1 MIGPDAPP
9 LPILVDDR
17 VRTSPDRIALT
28 SVEQGSITWSE
39 LRRASY
45 QWANWLR
52 RHGVREGDKVVCLVP
67 QSLEAAYVWLACSAL
82 GAVEVSINSAF
93 RGDWMRHAL
102 AISTAKVVV
111 ASYRFVGQVLPCL
124 EGAGVEALLIYDAP
138 VDSTPVAPVTVV
150 TGSPSSES
158 DVLAEEPRRPEPQD
172 IACVLYTSGTTGAS
186 KAVLVPWRQLAL
198 VLSVD
203 PHFEQPE
210 RQVFYLPYAPYHLSG
225 RCALYRG
232 ALAGGRTIVRESFS
246 TSEFWTDVRRYGCT
260 WTILYAAPTRFL
272 MALPQTPEDRD
283 SSLEWVLVCP
293 LLPEVD
299 LLKQRFGA
307 NIYSVYGMTEIG
319 NPLRVDPTDCTSARA
334 GCCGRT
340 IPGVE
345 ARLADTFDHEVD
357 RGDTGQ
363 LVLRS
368 DQPWSFTSGYL
379 GASEA
384 TANAWRNGWF
394 HTGDIMRQDEDG
406 NFYYVDRAKDMIRRR
421 GENIA
426 SAELEA
432 AILKHPQV
440 AETAVVGIRSTLGD
454 EDILAVIVAKRAPF
468 RGEEL
473 LEFLRDIVPRYA
485 LPRYIRVVG
494 ALPRTQATQR
504 VEKHVLKAQGVTAD
518 CTDFE
523 LKREP

>member
-9 LPILVDDR
+9 LPILVDER
-17 VRTSPDRIALT
+17 VRTLPDRIALT

-52 RHGVREGDKVVCLVP
+52 RHGVCEGDKVVSLVP
-67 QSLEAAYVWLACSAL
+67 QSLKAAYVWLACSAL

-111 ASYRFVGQVLPCL
+111 ASHRFVAQLLACL
-124 EGAGVEALLIYDAP
+124 EGTGVEVLLIYDAP
-138 VDSTPVAPVTVV
+138 LDFTATADVTIVTDSPRA
-150 TGSPSSES
+150 EC

-260 WTILYAAPTRFL
+260 WTILYAAPMRFL
-272 MALPQTPEDRD
+272 MALPEMPEDRD
-283 SSLEWVLVCP
+283 NPLEWVLMCP

-299 LLKQRFGA
+299 R
-307 NIYSVYGMTEIG
+307 SS
-319 NPLRVDPTDCTSARA
+319 RDSA
-334 GCCGRT
+334 
-340 IPGVE
+340 P
-345 ARLADTFDHEVD
+345 
-357 RGDTGQ
+357 
-363 LVLRS
+363 
-368 DQPWSFTSGYL
+368 
-379 GASEA
+379 AS
-384 TANAWRNGWF
+384 TA
-394 HTGDIMRQDEDG
+394 
-406 NFYYVDRAKDMIRRR
+406 
-421 GENIA
+421 
-426 SAELEA
+426 
-432 AILKHPQV
+432 
-440 AETAVVGIRSTLGD
+440 ST
-454 EDILAVIVAKRAPF
+454 V
-468 RGEEL
+468 
-473 LEFLRDIVPRYA
+473 
-485 LPRYIRVVG
+485 
-494 ALPRTQATQR
+494 
-504 VEKHVLKAQGVTAD
+504 
-518 CTDFE
+518 
-523 LKREP
+523 